1 MSGVE
6 VSTARVPRV
15 LRFLLCVC
23 LFSGGSAR
31 WKFPLWTFLE
41 ILCQLLPTVLAK
53 NVEAWCGEKKHFTS
67 YCESPSEDVN
77 LYVTLT

>member
-23 LFSGGSAR
+23 LFPGGSAR

-53 NVEAWCGEKKHFTS
+53 NVEAWCG
-67 YCESPSEDVN
+67 
-77 LYVTLT
+77 

>member
-23 LFSGGSAR
+23 LFPGGSAR
-31 WKFPLWTFLE
+31 
-41 ILCQLLPTVLAK
+41 
-53 NVEAWCGEKKHFTS
+53 
-67 YCESPSEDVN
+67 
-77 LYVTLT
+77 